1 MMLVKKKSLTMK
13 DYSMN
18 VSSNT
23 GPLGRTFRTD
33 KAIHAV

>member
-23 GPLGRTFRTD
+23 GPLGRNLELI
-33 KAIHAV
+33 KLSMQ